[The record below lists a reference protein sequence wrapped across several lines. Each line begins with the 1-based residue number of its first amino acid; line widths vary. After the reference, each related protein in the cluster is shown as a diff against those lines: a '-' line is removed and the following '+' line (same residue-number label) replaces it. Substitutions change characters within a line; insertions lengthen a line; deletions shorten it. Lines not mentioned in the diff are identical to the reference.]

1 MEIPEQNTIN
11 EKSLEILPVT
21 SSRMLLS
28 KSDTSNVK
36 EVNESLNHF

>member
-11 EKSLEILPVT
+11 EKSLEVLPVT

-28 KSDTSNVK
+28 KSDASNG
-36 EVNESLNHF
+36 VNESLNHF